1 MRKVGIRSILVR
13 LLTQVVFLAG
23 AWAYAQAVNGI
34 PDVTLVNQHGTQVR
48 LQSDLMG
55 KGVVVVNFVFTTC
68 TTICPP
74 MGATFGK
81 LQKLL
86 QERGHSGVQLVSISV
101 DPVTDTPDKLL
112 AWGEKFHAGPK
123 WTLLTG
129 DKASID
135 KVRRAFSAYTQDKS
149 AHSSVAF
156 IGNAAKGKWT
166 TGSSIGQVEELY
178 KKVVSLE

>member
-1 MRKVGIRSILVR
+1 MRSTLSA
-13 LLTQVVFLAG
+13 LFLTA
-23 AWAYAQAVNGI
+23 AWLCAPAQTLSSI
-34 PDVTLVNQHGTQVR
+34 PDVPLVNQQGNPVR
-48 LQSDLMG
+48 LYSDLIG

-74 MGATFGK
+74 MGAVFGQ

-86 QERGHSGVQLVSISV
+86 QDRGHSDVRLISISV

-112 AWGEKFHAGPK
+112 AWGQKFHAGPN

-129 DKASID
+129 EKVNID
-135 KVRRAFSAYTQDKS
+135 KVRRAFSSYTQDKS

-156 IGNAAKGKWT
+156 IGNAAKGRWT

-178 KKVVSLE
+178 KKAVSLE